1 MTAVIIGMV
10 SAKGSPGV
18 TTSALAVASTW
29 PRPVVV
35 VEADPFGGDVRAG
48 LGGGEWPP
56 GTGLMELIVDLRS
69 LAPHAAV
76 RRQAHQFAPHAPA
89 VVAGLGRAGQAAS
102 VPWDRLAT
110 ALKSAGCDA
119 VADCGRFAPTDGVVP
134 LLAACDV
141 VIVVCRSSL
150 RAVRAAARLV
160 PVIQS
165 GVGAGPLDPRVSL
178 LVIAPGAPYPAAD
191 IAQCCRLPLLG
202 DLPDDA
208 RSAAVWSDG
217 AKATRGF
224 GRSRLQLA
232 ARTVGARLASIADA
246 ARGAA

>member
-1 MTAVIIGMV
+1 MV

-48 LGGGEWPP
+48 LGRGEWPP
-56 GTGLMELIVDLRS
+56 GTGLMELVVDLRS
-69 LAPHAAV
+69 MGPQDAV
-76 RRQAHQFAPHAPA
+76 RRQAHQIAPHMPA
-89 VVAGLGRAGQAAS
+89 VIAGLGRVGQAAS
-102 VPWDRLAT
+102 VPWGQIAG
-110 ALKSAGCDA
+110 ALRSTGCDV

-150 RAVRAAARLV
+150 PAARAAARLV
-160 PVIQS
+160 PLLQS
-165 GVGAGPLDPRVSL
+165 GLGADALDPRVSL
-178 LVIAPGAPYPAAD
+178 LVVAPGAPYPADEVAR
-191 IAQCCRLPLLG
+191 CCGLPLLG

-208 RSAAVWSDG
+208 RSSEVWTGG
-217 AKATRGF
+217 ARPPRGF
-224 GRSRLQLA
+224 GRRRLQLA
-232 ARTVGARLASIADA
+232 ARTIGARLASMADA
-246 ARGAA
+246 SRGAA